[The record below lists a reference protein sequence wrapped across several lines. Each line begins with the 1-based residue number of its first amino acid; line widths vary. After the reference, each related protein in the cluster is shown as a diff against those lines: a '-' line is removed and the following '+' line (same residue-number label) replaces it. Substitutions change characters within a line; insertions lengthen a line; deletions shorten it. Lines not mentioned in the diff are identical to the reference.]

1 MEEDE
6 DENDDE
12 EDDEDNEEADEP
24 SFQQKEWA
32 DEASDDVAADL
43 DWSSDEDLD
52 LRQETQSEEGEPL
65 FEEDGNDEQSTSE
78 ILHHDENLLSEGGLP
93 RPANWLPTPIKR
105 EPVSIGLRIADRPHY
120 PASAYTERIT
130 FRMKEREWGDPPN
143 PVKITFSD
151 SRILG
156 AFNFSYQH

>member
-12 EDDEDNEEADEP
+12 EDDEDNEEADES
-24 SFQQKEWA
+24 SFQQKNWA

-105 EPVSIGLRIADRPHY
+105 
-120 PASAYTERIT
+120 
-130 FRMKEREWGDPPN
+130 
-143 PVKITFSD
+143 
-151 SRILG
+151 
-156 AFNFSYQH
+156 